1 MPKASRTK
9 PNDRTT
15 LPLWQEAAAF
25 AARAHRHQLR
35 KDGKTP
41 YISHA
46 VRVALTVT
54 QVFGSDDQIALVAAL
69 LHDTI
74 EDTTTDYDDLNER
87 FGSDVA
93 DCVAA
98 LTKNMALPEHERER
112 EYDHRL
118 AKAAWQTR
126 LVKLADTYDNF
137 CDLETWP
144 SDKQAT
150 KKREAYEKCLRAI
163 ALAKNDTNPAIRKAV
178 NAVSTL
184 IKPYER
190 QRP

>member
-1 MPKASRTK
+1 MPKRPAPR
-9 PNDRTT
+9 PP

-54 QVFGSDDQIALVAAL
+54 QTFGSDDPIALVSAL

-74 EDTTTDYDDLNER
+74 EDTTTDYDDLMER
-87 FGSDVA
+87 FGREIA
-93 DCVAA
+93 DTVAA
-98 LTKNMALPEHERER
+98 LTKNMALPEHDRER

-118 AKAAWQTR
+118 AKAPWQAR

-144 SDKQAT
+144 IDRQAT
-150 KKREAYEKCLRAI
+150 KKREAYEKCLRAV
-163 ALAKNDTNPAIRKAV
+163 ALAKSDSQPAIRKAV
-178 NAVSTL
+178 AALKAL